1 MKIWFTKGDGAVCA
15 GKMTETIL
23 IVEDDTDI
31 SMLLKTI
38 LEEAGYQT
46 VQAFSGTEAQL
57 LLEKSL
63 PSLILLDLMLPGM
76 SGETLLQWL
85 RGEQQCQI
93 PVLILSAKNAVRD
106 KVAMLHIGADDYI
119 TKPFEPEEVT
129 ARVQAVLRRSSV
141 TDDRRNTTEVW
152 SYKRLKL
159 YPDLRK
165 VTVAEQEL
173 VLTGKEYDIL
183 RLMMEN
189 PEKVYSRE
197 RLYELIWKEGYYGAD
212 HTINVHVSNLRKKI
226 TACDPDN
233 AYIQSV
239 YGIGFRLAKN

>member
-1 MKIWFTKGDGAVCA
+1 MCA

-85 RGEQQCQI
+85 RSEQQCQI

-159 YPDLRK
+159 HPDLRK